1 MGRKPRQEPI
11 KDYLENPRTTWLF
24 SSPTDFTDV
33 FPQGEKKTDT
43 LYLKP
48 ATKGTRLG
56 KGTFR
61 IILHLPNKH
70 ANDRANYI
78 ANMNPT
84 LKRYLEGGALEA
96 SRIRWDSGSNDS
108 VELRLHTQ
116 KGKPVSFFLT
126 PASHEKGAVI
136 YATTTFPSP
145 KTKKMVSCAVR
156 VGFIGASKSRPGE
169 FKLRLQ
175 KPNIQC
181 NKGLIAAGHAPAE
194 FAKDYKPPS
203 EDDKEKAKVA
213 AAEGYDYYLTE
224 EDQLCFYEA
233 QGIDLSELLEI
244 QDVEIMDSETQNQ
257 EHERQYY
264 NPSDAMVGDET
275 LEGFMPTES
284 TTVDLTSNQ
293 PTANYGAE
301 YKRMCASCV
310 KHAEQCGCMGHAAE
324 GETATYSPSEEP
336 DMISSSDFENPTN
349 ANFSAEGEPVAVAEG
364 TSLDG
369 YAPIDSIEESA
380 PIGHGVNQ
388 YFGSENALLDEST
401 TNITVEEGVSLE
413 GFNGVD
419 SVVVEAPL
427 GHGVT
432 QWYAEGDEPEP
443 QFDDGITGQ
452 DGPSADP
459 TNSNFSAQGYDD
471 RDDESIGMRHRGM
484 HEQSLK
490 DRRDESK
497 GMTDSLNPH
506 HPYSDVSTMSAESKV
521 KFTKDKKG
529 KMYARNRKTGQIITR
544 NADMVGSPSPT
555 FDEGITGQDG
565 PSADPTNQTFEAMRT
580 LAPSSRDVESARR
593 DLKNS
598 GYGDVIYDRYMVYR
612 DGSSNKFYY
621 TAVTEKDGKYYPMGA
636 YGRIGYLSKL
646 FNIYGKKENP
656 RASLGTMD
664 AAYRQCRAKENAKIK
679 KGYEDFTLQMAE
691 SFGADTA
698 GYLQDGSL
706 SMDGYTP
713 LESVEV
719 DRSSYQP
726 TQNYGAEFA
735 GERIDTVKEGA
746 LLGLGAGM
754 TFGIGGLLIGS
765 AAFLTMMLF
774 GKTNSE

>member
-48 ATKGTRLG
+48 ASKGTRLG

-61 IILHLPNKH
+61 IILHLPN
-70 ANDRANYI
+70 ASSNDRANYM
-78 ANMNPT
+78 ANINPN
-84 LKRYLEGGALEA
+84 LKRYVEGGALEA
-96 SRIRWDSGSNDS
+96 SRIRWDSGSFPS
-108 VELRLHTQ
+108 AELRLHTQ
-116 KGKPVSFFLT
+116 RGKPVSFFLL
-126 PASHEKGAVI
+126 PARHEKGAVV

-145 KTKKMVSCAVR
+145 KTKKMVSCGVR
-156 VGFIGASKSRPGE
+156 VGFIGASKSRPDE
-169 FKLRLQ
+169 FKLVLQ

-194 FAKDYKPPS
+194 FAKDYKPPAG
-203 EDDKEKAKVA
+203 DGKEVA
-213 AAEGYDYYLTE
+213 AAEGYDIYMTE

-233 QGIDLSELLEI
+233 QGIDLSKLLEI

-336 DMISSSDFENPTN
+336 DMVSSSDFENPTN
-349 ANFSAEGEPVAVAEG
+349 ENFSAEGEPVAVAEG

-432 QWYAEGDEPEP
+432 QWYAESDEPEP
-443 QFDDGITGQ
+443 HFDDGITGQ

-459 TNSNFSAQGYDD
+459 TNSNFSAQGYND

-506 HPYSDVSTMSAESKV
+506 HPYSDVSTMSAETKV

-555 FDEGITGQDG
+555 FDEDITGQDG

-646 FNIYGKKENP
+646 FNIYGKKESP

-726 TQNYGAEFA
+726 TQNYGAEFEGEFKDDFKKGA
-735 GERIDTVKEGA
+735 GWGSGLAVGVVLPGA
-746 LLGLGAGM
+746 LLSVA
-754 TFGIGGLLIGS
+754 S
-765 AAFLTMMLF
+765 FLAMRLF
-774 GKTNSE
+774 GDTDSE